1 MGKQVLQLSLIT
13 VRTFYHPGTGQ
24 TSSEFVL
31 LTNKKG
37 ELGPDD
43 NLSLNPRDLVWC
55 LFNGLGWA

>member
-31 LTNKKG
+31 LKNKKG
-37 ELGPDD
+37 ELAPDD
-43 NLSLNPRDLVWC
+43 NLSLNPRDLV
-55 LFNGLGWA
+55 